1 MELYQMIAL
10 GGSVLLNIVF
20 LVGIRNLNRQNEQY
34 QDYIEGEL
42 SKSDSIRNKVERA
55 YERMQDV
62 DIRGSFEADDEVG
75 SAFTE
80 LKEIIEELNTTT

>member
-1 MELYQMIAL
+1 MIAL

-34 QDYIEGEL
+34 QDYIEEEL

-80 LKEIIEELNTTT
+80 LKEILE

>member
-1 MELYQMIAL
+1 MELYHMIAL

-20 LVGIRNLNRQNEQY
+20 LIGLRNLNRQNEQY
-34 QDYIEGEL
+34 QDYIEEEL
-42 SKSDSIRNKVERA
+42 SKSDTIRSKVERA

>member
-1 MELYQMIAL
+1 MIAL

-20 LVGIRNLNRQNEQY
+20 LIGLRNLNRQNEQY
-34 QDYIEGEL
+34 QDYIEEEL
-42 SKSDSIRNKVERA
+42 SKSDTIRNKVERA

>member
-1 MELYQMIAL
+1 MVIEILL
-10 GGSVLLNIVF
+10 GVSAVINIGLLIGV
-20 LVGIRNLNRQNEQY
+20 RNLNRQNEQY
-34 QDYIEGEL
+34 QDYIEEEL

>member
-1 MELYQMIAL
+1 MIAL

-34 QDYIEGEL
+34 QDYIEEEL